1 MENVVSQILELGLSQ
16 GIWAALYLY
25 LFFRMLNENKARE
38 DKYQQTISQLSTNIE
53 QGIYWIQNK
62 LDIIVEKNDEN
73 KRMEE

>member
-1 MENVVSQILELGLSQ
+1 MENIVSQILELGLSQ

-53 QGIYWIQNK
+53 QGIYRIQNK
-62 LDIIVEKNDEN
+62 LEVIAERNEEK
-73 KRMEE
+73 RTEE

>member
-53 QGIYWIQNK
+53 QGIYRIQNK